1 MKFGVQELQ
10 IKMRSLFRFHFTMC
24 QREPH
29 DCVHCCCDES
39 EVRTRIRPLC
49 VYLSGGRW
57 RSSCHNIAHRRNTT
71 SPSVSI
77 VMMRLIAAPGTVLSS
92 AMMILTWYNLNL
104 ARASQAR
111 PGSRHHSNWLL
122 SDYLLQPGSM
132 RNVLP
137 KNDLNSGPLQ
147 PTARQGGAQADQGPL
162 HLRWDNSSWQTIPGS
177 KFKYKIKSG
186 IFGRFVS

>member
-1 MKFGVQELQ
+1 M
-10 IKMRSLFRFHFTMC
+10 T
-24 QREPH
+24 
-29 DCVHCCCDES
+29 
-39 EVRTRIRPLC
+39 
-49 VYLSGGRW
+49 VYTAAVTSQKSGPG
-57 RSSCHNIAHRRNTT
+57 SGL
-71 SPSVSI
+71 SVSI
-77 VMMRLIAAPGTVLSS
+77 SAAGDDAPHVTISLTGETRQVPVCQLWWWGSLRPLGRCYPPLWWSS
-92 AMMILTWYNLNL
+92 PDPIWS
-104 ARASQAR
+104 RASQAR

>member
-1 MKFGVQELQ
+1 MIDEVWRSGIANKNEVPFQ
-10 IKMRSLFRFHFTMC
+10 IPFHNVSAWASWLCTLLLWVRS
-24 QREPH
+24 Q
-29 DCVHCCCDES
+29 DQDQA
-39 EVRTRIRPLC
+39 LC

-71 SPSVSI
+71 SPSVTI
-77 VMMRLIAAPGTVLSS
+77 VMMRLMAAPGTVLSS
-92 AMMILTWYNLNL
+92 AIVILTWSNL

-162 HLRWDNSSWQTIPGS
+162 HLTTPLDRRYPDPSLST
-177 KFKYKIKSG
+177 
-186 IFGRFVS
+186 R